1 MTQAMQDMNIELASD
16 RGVDY
21 SGLRD
26 LLQTK
31 QFQAADRLTLQ
42 LMCEAAGPQA
52 VKRGWLYF
60 TEVDQLPATDLRTV
74 DQLWLAVS
82 EGKFGFSVQRQI
94 WLGQG
99 KTWEKLW
106 PVIGWKQGNHWTRY
120 PDEFIWDLTAPK
132 GHLPLSNQLR
142 GVRVLASILSHPAWS
157 SP

>member
-1 MTQAMQDMNIELASD
+1 MTLAMQDMGIELASD

-21 SGLRD
+21 SNLRE
-26 LLQTK
+26 LLQAE
-31 QFQAADRLTLQ
+31 QFQEADRITLQ

-52 VKRGWLYF
+52 AGRGWLYF
-60 TEVDQLPATDLRTV
+60 TEVDQLPVTDLRTI

-82 EGKFGFSVQRQI
+82 EGRFGFSVQRKI

-120 PDEFIWDLTAPK
+120 PDEFIWDLTAPQ